1 MFIPVNDQILKNN
14 LAIWSHCEPI
24 SWPVN
29 EFQVSSIED
38 YSNCRFHCFK
48 KCIFLKFNPQI
59 CPPYQFRF
67 TFLEF
72 VIINEITIVLINT
85 YKVVFK
91 WAIRGQFYSYS
102 QSFQSIITIFT
113 TNNTIFTKNK
123 CEKCP
128 SSKWILT
135 HDIQNTSLL
144 PYHLNSAPA
153 PFCFVT

>member
-14 LAIWSHCEPI
+14 LAIWSHCVPI

-48 KCIFLKFNPQI
+48 KCIFLKFNRQI

-91 WAIRGQFYSYS
+91 WAIRGGQFYSYS
-102 QSFQSIITIFT
+102 QSFQSFITIFT
-113 TNNTIFTKNK
+113 TNRYVKNVH
-123 CEKCP
+123 P
-128 SSKWILT
+128 VSGAGNLT
-135 HDIQNTSLL
+135 HDILDVSLL
-144 PYHLNSAPA
+144 P
-153 PFCFVT
+153 